1 MSLLSAFL
9 CTFIWGTTFIAQDT
23 GMDMIGPLTFNG
35 TRFFIGFL
43 SIIPFALIFEK
54 KKIISE
60 INLNKKLFFKLLFW
74 IGLFL
79 FLGTY
84 VQQAALLY
92 TDVANAAFFTIFY
105 VPMVPI
111 ILFLFYSKLPHW
123 SIWPSVLF
131 CIMGVYLLSDFSNAT
146 VRLGDSLVII
156 CALFWSLHIIFIGN
170 FIKVFNLP
178 LFFGAL
184 QALVVSLISFSFA
197 IFFETITFANILNES
212 ISIIY
217 AGILS
222 GGVAFTLQ
230 IYAQKNISAAPA
242 AIIFSLEGV
251 FAAAAAWLILDQIL
265 GINNII
271 GCALILCGV
280 LFSQIAPIYKKNYK

>member
-1 MSLLSAFL
+1 MK
-9 CTFIWGTTFIAQDT
+9 
-23 GMDMIGPLTFNG
+23 
-35 TRFFIGFL
+35 
-43 SIIPFALIFEK
+43 K
-54 KKIISE
+54 KKIIKE
-60 INLNKKLFFKLLFW
+60 INLNKKLFLKLLFW
-74 IGLFL
+74 VGLFL

-131 CIMGVYLLSDFSNAT
+131 CIAGVYLLSDFSNAT
-146 VRLGDSLVII
+146 VRLGDSLVIL

-184 QALVVSLISFSFA
+184 QALIVSVISFIFA
-197 IFFETITFANILNES
+197 INFETITLANILNEY

-217 AGILS
+217 AGALS
-222 GGVAFTLQ
+222 GGIAFTLQ

-251 FAAAAAWLILDQIL
+251 FAAVAAWLILDQIL
-265 GINNII
+265 GLNNII
-271 GCALILCGV
+271 GCFFILAGV
-280 LFSQIAPIYKKNYK
+280 VLSQIAPIYKKNYK